1 MIDGPDIDRVHIRA
15 RGRCSKSGSLVGG
28 DAPGCHAS
36 HDEDSRTMV
45 VGGGGGPVMGSAAQY
60 SSIAAPC
67 WTLPT

>member
-1 MIDGPDIDRVHIRA
+1 MIDGPDIDGVA
-15 RGRCSKSGSLVGG
+15 NLAAWLGG

-36 HDEDSRTMV
+36 HDEDNRTMV